1 MNCYLNYL
9 LCVEISDKFRYK
21 IIYEDPSKLGGNEK
35 CQTSEVKIY
44 KIRRPVGKPIIIE
57 DIVDKPGFGDTNGI
71 ETDMNALAKTKDFF
85 TNKISII
92 NAVD

>member
-1 MNCYLNYL
+1 MLFKLFIKCL
-9 LCVEISDKFRYK
+9 EILDKFRYK
-21 IIYEDPSKLGGNEK
+21 IIYEDPSKFGGNEK
-35 CQTSEVKIY
+35 CQTSEVTIY